1 MHISWHGMSCVKIQT
16 SDAQLVINPFQDS
29 GITMPKFK
37 VDIVASSSMD
47 NEQANN
53 IDRLQ
58 GDPFTITNPGEYE
71 VNNIFIYGVGGSSGE
86 TMYIVDAEGITL
98 GHLGTAAAELTNEQ
112 LEMFDSVDVL
122 FLPLHGANGKLLSSI
137 ASQIEARVIIPIQ
150 YNIPK
155 AKAELDS
162 IDAFAK
168 EFGVKDTTGEK
179 KIILKKKDL
188 PVDEI
193 RVHVL
198 TVA

>member
-16 SDAQLVINPFQDS
+16 ADAQLVINPFQDS

-37 VDIVASSSMD
+37 VDIVASSNVD
-47 NEQANN
+47 NDQANN

-71 VNNIFIYGVGGSSGE
+71 VNNVFIYGISASSGE
-86 TMYIVDAEGITL
+86 TMYVVDAEGITL
-98 GHLGTAAAELTNEQ
+98 GHLGTAPAELTNEQ
-112 LEMFDSVDVL
+112 LQMFDAVDVL
-122 FLPLHGANGKLLSSI
+122 FLPLHGADGKLLSSI
-137 ASQIEARVIIPIQ
+137 ASQVEARVIIPVQ
-150 YNIPK
+150 YNAPK
-155 AKAELDS
+155 SKSKLDS
-162 IDAFAK
+162 IDVFAK

-179 KIILKKKDL
+179 KIIIKKKDL

-198 TVA
+198 SVA